1 MFDQL
6 EFWHHQWHFSW
17 CSHHLDSC
25 ATRIMIWMGNIVYY
39 TVCAFHVLFYACT
52 YSWSQVAVRDIE
64 DTLSSM
70 AVVVDK
76 VELEETY
83 QKVWD
88 NSAGTLKASHPVR
101 IKVRSWLLVNLYVK
115 VGYWVRGIQ
124 LILIDYSNS
133 TWCTSHIHCWQKWV
147 TKHQL

>member
-1 MFDQL
+1 
-6 EFWHHQWHFSW
+6 
-17 CSHHLDSC
+17 
-25 ATRIMIWMGNIVYY
+25 
-39 TVCAFHVLFYACT
+39 
-52 YSWSQVAVRDIE
+52 
-64 DTLSSM
+64 M

-88 NSAGTLKASHPVR
+88 NSAGALKASHPVR

-124 LILIDYSNS
+124 VILIDYSNS
-133 TWCTSHIHCWQKWV
+133 T
-147 TKHQL
+147 